1 MIPYEELSDED
12 KRTLRS
18 IIHQYNRE
26 GYSIERIMYLTD
38 RDEATVRQLLSE
50 KTRQEQLT
58 EDAVKLREQGLSDIE
73 ISGKLGI
80 PDGRVHKLLDPRK
93 NPLL

>member
-38 RDEATVRQLLSE
+38 RDEA
-50 KTRQEQLT
+50 
-58 EDAVKLREQGLSDIE
+58 VKLREQGLSDIE